1 MIWKLSDAKNKF
13 SEVFRRAL
21 HEGPQR
27 IARREET
34 VVLVSAE
41 EFARLTG
48 EKPSFIEFLLNAPDL
63 SALDLKRDKTPMRDL
78 EL

>member
-13 SEVFRRAL
+13 SEVVRRAL
-21 HEGPQR
+21 QEGPQH
-27 IARREET
+27 IERRGDG

-48 EKPSFIEFLLNAPDL
+48 EKASFIEFLLSSPDL
-63 SALDLKRDKTPMRDL
+63 SVLDLERDKTPTRDL
-78 EL
+78 DL